1 MSILSKR
8 VSENIKYYRTVLKL
22 SQERL
27 AEASGLSAGMIG
39 KIEAEITSPSLRTV
53 EKIAKALHVD
63 PSMLTKD
70 PKVRPS
76 YKTSQIDSM
85 VSDFNLFLHQKYKE

>member
-1 MSILSKR
+1 M
-8 VSENIKYYRTVLKL
+8 LKL

-53 EKIAKALHVD
+53 EKIAAALHID
-63 PSMLTKD
+63 PSMLMKD
-70 PKVRPS
+70 PEFRTTYES
-76 YKTSQIDSM
+76 SQITSM
-85 VSDFNLFLHQKYKE
+85 VSDFELFLRQKYQADQHRTN